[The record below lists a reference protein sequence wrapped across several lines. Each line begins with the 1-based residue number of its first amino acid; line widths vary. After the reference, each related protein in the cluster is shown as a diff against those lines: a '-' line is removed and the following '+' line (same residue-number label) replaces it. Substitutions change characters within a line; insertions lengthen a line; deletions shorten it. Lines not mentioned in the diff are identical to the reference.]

1 MNKTI
6 WRLCVVLVI
15 TIAILS
21 YFFVFSTYKSEP
33 EFIGMPYT
41 FWMGILLTALL
52 VVITF
57 IAQKYSPFKED
68 KEV

>member
-1 MNKTI
+1 M
-6 WRLCVVLVI
+6 
-15 TIAILS
+15 A
-21 YFFVFSTYKSEP
+21 
-33 EFIGMPYT
+33 MPYT
-41 FWMGILLTALL
+41 FWMGVLLTALL

>member
-1 MNKTI
+1 
-6 WRLCVVLVI
+6 
-15 TIAILS
+15 
-21 YFFVFSTYKSEP
+21 
-33 EFIGMPYT
+33 
-41 FWMGILLTALL
+41 MGILLTALL